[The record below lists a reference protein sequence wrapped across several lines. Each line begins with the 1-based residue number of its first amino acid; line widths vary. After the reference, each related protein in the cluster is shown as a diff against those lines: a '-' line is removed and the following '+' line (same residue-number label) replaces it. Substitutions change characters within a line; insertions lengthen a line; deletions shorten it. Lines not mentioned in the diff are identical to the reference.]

1 MKKKLCL
8 LLCILIGIISVGCGS
23 GSEEKQTEMEP
34 VVYKIGDTISIDDY
48 AEITFDDLDFRTDT
62 KFGNPDD
69 PETSGWTFTRFSS
82 DYYLGVIGTWKNL
95 SSDPQQ
101 LFRTMDV
108 SLEYNDKKYNGELI
122 YYNLFGA
129 TEISPDLSEQ
139 FELVFPLTEE
149 MYENKGEFNII
160 CNLHELDE
168 RGSEIYK
175 DGSMDFKLVDTVILN
190 IK

>member
-1 MKKKLCL
+1 MAFDEIRTTENHKFYARKKDGNKF
-8 LLCILIGIISVGCGS
+8 
-23 GSEEKQTEMEP
+23 QEP
-34 VVYKIGDTISIDDY
+34 MWIECK
-48 AEITFDDLDFRTDT
+48 DLT
-62 KFGNPDD
+62 
-69 PETSGWTFTRFSS
+69 S

-108 SLEYNDKKYNGELI
+108 SLEYNDKNYNGELI

-160 CNLHELDE
+160 CYLHELDE
-168 RGSEIYK
+168 RGSEVYK